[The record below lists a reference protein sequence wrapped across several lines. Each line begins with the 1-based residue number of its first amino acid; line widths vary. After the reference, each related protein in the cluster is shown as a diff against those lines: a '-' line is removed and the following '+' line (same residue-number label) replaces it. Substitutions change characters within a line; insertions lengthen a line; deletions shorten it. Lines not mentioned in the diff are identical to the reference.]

1 MRKSLLGRIVSF
13 IIGIVVLVAIAFA
26 ILFTV
31 IKIKY
36 DVNLLSVVG
45 SVKDLNDPVDEDE
58 LCSYK
63 CSDYTD
69 EQLDH
74 GSFNIGGG
82 GNCIVRSRGDG
93 TYYYVFP
100 NTTLYNEDW
109 KIPVNELGAMTAK
122 LLQAYGGLDIKVGDE
137 KLDVNLISFEML
149 KMNYGGNGFDFL
161 IVLKVDLKPIRENL
175 NSVLAKSFK
184 KYVPDEMYISVEAN
198 ITRAD
203 NYDIYDYT
211 ITPSSIKLNNL
222 SEKKS
227 EEIINALDMFT
238 HIGDP
243 EELSTNISSS
253 IMKIIFGAREGEQ
266 EFKGIFAGIQVNKW
280 EASIVTIGSTTGNET
295 THYIVINRVTDTA
308 E

>member
-1 MRKSLLGRIVSF
+1 MRKSLLGRIVSL
-13 IIGIVVLVAIAFA
+13 IIGIVVLVVIAFA

-36 DVNLLSVVG
+36 DVNLLTVVG
-45 SVKDLNDPVDEDE
+45 SVKDLNDPVDEDK

-100 NTTLYNEDW
+100 NTTLYNVDW
-109 KIPVNELGAMTAK
+109 RIPVNELGAMTSK
-122 LLQAYGGLDIKVGDE
+122 LLEAYGGLDIEVGNE
-137 KLDVNLISFEML
+137 TLDVNLISFEML
-149 KMNYGGNGFDFL
+149 KRNYSGDGFDFL
-161 IVLKVDLKPIRENL
+161 IVLKVDLKPVRENL
-175 NSVLAKSFK
+175 DSVIAKTIK
-184 KYVPDEMYISVEAN
+184 KYIPDEMYISVEAN

-227 EEIINALDMFT
+227 EEIIKALDMFT
-238 HIGDP
+238 QIGDP
-243 EELSTNISSS
+243 EELNMNISSS
-253 IMKIIFGAREGEQ
+253 IMKIIFGAREGEE

-280 EASIVTIGSTTGNET
+280 EAYSETIGSTTGNET
-295 THYIVINRVTDTA
+295 TYYIMINRVIDP
-308 E
+308 EE